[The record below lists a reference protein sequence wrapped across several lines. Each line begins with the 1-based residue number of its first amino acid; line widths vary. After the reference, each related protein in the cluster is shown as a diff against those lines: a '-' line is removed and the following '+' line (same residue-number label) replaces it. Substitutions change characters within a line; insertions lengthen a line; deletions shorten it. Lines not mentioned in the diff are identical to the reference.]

1 MFASAMVNE
10 KELGHRAQDE
20 GISFDNMKSD
30 FRILLSFIGRDIDD
44 GECTLSAIIL
54 LSDGELV
61 LAATPS
67 SCDFCSFDSI
77 L

>member
-1 MFASAMVNE
+1 MVNE

-20 GISFDNMKSD
+20 SISFDNIKSD
-30 FRILLSFIGRDIDD
+30 FRILLSFIGREIDD
-44 GECTLSAIIL
+44 GEFTLSATIL

-61 LAATPS
+61 SSMLAATPS
-67 SCDFCSFDSI
+67 SWDFCSFDAI